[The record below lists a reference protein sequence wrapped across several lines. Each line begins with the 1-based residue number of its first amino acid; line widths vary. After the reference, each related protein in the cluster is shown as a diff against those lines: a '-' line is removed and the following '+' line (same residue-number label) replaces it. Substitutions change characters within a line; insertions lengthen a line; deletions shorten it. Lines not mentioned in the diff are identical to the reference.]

1 MRSLRT
7 TEAFHKTQSSTG
19 RATRRTRRG
28 TRRSALVV
36 VILDG
41 MAMVFLI
48 VVTCRSWHFAHAV
61 QELVFRLGQ
70 KRRSL
75 LFCFLCIARRCLT
88 TRHGRGTNPSEVV
101 RGRWSV
107 VLFGFV
113 DAQVVICRRLAQ
125 FAEEVII
132 RAIVFSKRIAKE
144 GNGGLGSIESS
155 AAVGSI
161 ENSFH

>member
-1 MRSLRT
+1 MT
-7 TEAFHKTQSSTG
+7 F
-19 RATRRTRRG
+19 
-28 TRRSALVV
+28 
-36 VILDG
+36 
-41 MAMVFLI
+41 FI
-48 VVTCRSWHFAHAV
+48 VATCRSWHFAHAA

-70 KRRSL
+70 KRRSF
-75 LFCFLCIARRCLT
+75 LFEFLFFFIAGSCLT
-88 TRHGRGTNPSEVV
+88 TRYGRGTNPSEVV

-132 RAIVFSKRIAKE
+132 RAIVLSKRIAKE